1 MNRRE
6 TFIKTFSAF
15 IRFFSL
21 YIKSRLVFFGI
32 NIEKIKYL
40 FVSLLIV
47 KRGKYSQS
55 FLNTSFFL
63 LVFTV
68 LLGGSVIAEN
78 NPLVAQYFTSQ
89 DKEEQTVLEGAIE
102 DMPFNT
108 TISQKPRDTLISY
121 PVEDQDTLDSI
132 SKKFDI
138 SIDTIK
144 WANALKN
151 DRIKKGQ
158 TLKIPPVTGVVHK
171 VESGDT
177 IYSIAKKYKTDSQNI
192 LNFPFNDF
200 VDLDTFALNV
210 GQNVVVP
217 NGIIEEEKP
226 LYRPSAV
233 SQVVAGASGTGNFI
247 WPTSGSMSQYPVW
260 YHMALDIANNN
271 GPEVIA
277 ADGGTV
283 VYAGCVRYGYGCH
296 VIIDHNNGYKTL
308 YGHLSHIYVG
318 TEGGRNTIN
327 QSQPIGKMGS
337 TGRSTGT
344 HLHFEVR
351 TTAGQLLN
359 PLNFL
364 K

>member
-6 TFIKTFSAF
+6 GFIKKTLEFL
-15 IRFFSL
+15 RFF
-21 YIKSRLVFFGI
+21 YRYVKSRMVFFGI
-32 NIEKIKYL
+32 NIEKIKYI

-78 NPLVAQYFTSQ
+78 NPLIASYFTSQ
-89 DKEEQTVLEGAIE
+89 DTKEVSVLESNIE
-102 DMPFNT
+102 DMPFDT
-108 TISQKPRDTLISY
+108 TISQKPRDTVISY
-121 PVEDQDTLDSI
+121 SVEDQDTLDSI
-132 SKKFDI
+132 SKKFDV

-144 WANALKN
+144 WANVLKK
-151 DRIKKGQ
+151 DIIKKGQ
-158 TLKIPPVTGVVHK
+158 VLKIPPVTGVVHK

-177 IYSIAKKYKTDSQNI
+177 IYSIAKKYKTEAQNI

-200 VDLDTFALNV
+200 ADLDTFALNV

-226 LYRPSAV
+226 IYRPSTV
-233 SQVVAGASGTGNFI
+233 SQVFAGAHRTGNFI
-247 WPTSGSMSQYPVW
+247 WPKSGSISQNPIW
-260 YHMALDIANNN
+260 YHMALDIANHS

-296 VIIDHNNGYKTL
+296 VIVDHNNGYKTL
-308 YGHLSHIYVG
+308 YAHLSDIYVG
-318 TEGGRNTIN
+318 TDGGRNTVS
-327 QSQPIGKMGS
+327 QSQLIGKMGS
-337 TGRSTGT
+337 TGKSTGT

-359 PLNFL
+359 PLDFL